1 MNNVTLLGRLTADPV
16 VRYAAKEG
24 EQTAVA
30 NFTLAVDRQYG
41 KETDFI
47 RCIAFGKRAETI
59 DNFCKKGTKIA
70 LVGSIQTGSYT
81 NKEGQKVYTTDV
93 IFNSFDFCEKKHETA
108 EGKPS
113 PCQAQGGFMNIPDGY
128 VEEIPFN

>member
-1 MNNVTLLGRLTADPV
+1 MNNVTLLGRSVADPV
-16 VRYAAKEG
+16 VRYTQG
-24 EQTAVA
+24 ENAQAVA
-30 NFTLAVDRQYG
+30 NFPLAVDRQYG

-70 LVGSIQTGSYT
+70 LVGSMQTGNYT

-93 IFNSFDFCEKKHETA
+93 IVNSFDFCEKKQETA
-108 EGKPS
+108 EGKPTPS
-113 PCQAQGGFMNIPDGY
+113 QAQGEFMNISDGIN
-128 VEEIPFN
+128 EELPFN